1 MTKVNEVLTPD
12 QQTEL
17 KGKMEA
23 AKSKAPMHL

>member
-17 KGKMEA
+17 KSKMEA
-23 AKSKAPMHL
+23 AKSKAPMQP